1 MPSNT
6 TQIPAPRVPFMD
18 ENTGTISRE
27 WFRFL
32 NNLYT
37 ILGGGNGIIEP
48 GNGGTGTSSIPTDG
62 QLLIGNGTNYTLNT
76 LTAGT
81 GIGVT
86 NGAGSVAVNVA
97 DTGVTAGTYGLASSV
112 PTFAVNAQGQL
123 TSSVNTPIAIA
134 ASAVSGL
141 APSATIDTTN
151 ATNITSGTLPTG
163 RLSGSYTGIT
173 GVGTLTVGT
182 WNATTIALANGGT
195 GATTAADA
203 RTNLGL
209 GTMATQ
215 NIGASGTFMSGDT
228 VPKTITVTNG
238 IITSIV

>member
-1 MPSNT
+1 MLNT

-18 ENTGTISRE
+18 ERTGTISRE

-37 ILGGGNGIIEP
+37 ILGGGNGIIDP
-48 GNGGTGTSSIPTDG
+48 VNGGTGVGTTPTNG
-62 QLLIGNGTNYTLNT
+62 QLLIGNGTGYTLNT

-86 NGAGSVAVNVA
+86 NGAGSVAVKVA
-97 DTGVTAGTYGLASSV
+97 DTGVVAGSYGTSSSV
-112 PTFAVNAQGQL
+112 PNYAVNAQGQL
-123 TSSVNTPIAIA
+123 TSSVSTTIAIA
-134 ASAVSGL
+134 A
-141 APSATIDTTN
+141 N
-151 ATNITSGTLPTG
+151 QITSGEVPIL
-163 RLSGSYTGIT
+163 R
-173 GVGTLTVGT
+173 
-182 WNATTIALANGGT
+182 GGT
-195 GATTAADA
+195 GASTASGA

-215 NIGASGTFMSGDT
+215 NIGASGTFTT
-228 VPKTITVTNG
+228 VDLKTVTVVNG

>member
-1 MPSNT
+1 MLNT
-6 TQIPAPRVPFMD
+6 TQIPAPRVPLID
-18 ENTGTISRE
+18 ERTGTISRQ

-37 ILGGGNGIIEP
+37 ILGGGEGVINP
-48 GNGGTGTSSIPTDG
+48 VNGGTGVNATPTNG
-62 QLLIGNGTNYTLNT
+62 QMLIGNGTGYTLNT
-76 LTAGT
+76 LTEGT
-81 GIGVT
+81 GIDVT
-86 NGAGSVAVNVA
+86 NGVGSVEVKVA
-97 DTGVTAGTYGLASSV
+97 NTGVTAGSYGTASNVSTY
-112 PTFAVNAQGQL
+112 AVNAQGQL

-173 GVGTLTVGT
+173 GVGTLTAGT
-182 WNATTIALANGGT
+182 WNATAIAVANGGT
-195 GATTAADA
+195 GAIDAAGA

-215 NIGASGTFMSGDT
+215 NTGASGTFTT
-228 VPKTITVTNG
+228 VDLKTVTVVNG

>member
-1 MPSNT
+1 M
-6 TQIPAPRVPFMD
+6 
-18 ENTGTISRE
+18 ISRE

-37 ILGGGNGIIEP
+37 ILGGGNGIISP
-48 GNGGTGTSSIPTDG
+48 ANGGTGVDGIPTNG
-62 QLLIGNGTNYTLNT
+62 QLLIGDDGTYKLNT
-76 LTAGT
+76 LTQGT
-81 GIGVT
+81 GISVA
-86 NGAGSVAVNVA
+86 NGAGSITVGLTN
-97 DTGVTAGTYGLASSV
+97 TGVTAGTYGTASSV
-112 PTFAVNAQGQL
+112 PTYAVNAQGRL
-123 TSSVNTPIAIA
+123 TSSVNTAIAIA

-182 WNATTIALANGGT
+182 WNATAIALANGGT
-195 GATTAADA
+195 GATTAANA

-215 NIGASGTFMSGDT
+215 NTGATGSFMSGDT
-228 VPKTITVTNG
+228 VPKTVTVVNG

>member
-1 MPSNT
+1 MPNNV

-18 ENTGTISRE
+18 ERTGTISRE

-48 GNGGTGTSSIPTDG
+48 VNGGTGTDTTPTDG
-62 QLLIGNGTNYTLNT
+62 QLLIGNGVGYTLNT
-76 LTAGT
+76 ITEGT

-86 NGAGSVAVNVA
+86 NGAGSIAVKID
-97 DTGVTAGTYGLASSV
+97 DTGVTAGSYGTASSV
-112 PTFAVNAQGQL
+112 PNYSVNAQGQL
-123 TSSVNTPIAIA
+123 TSSTSTSIAIA
-134 ASAVSGL
+134 A
-141 APSATIDTTN
+141 N
-151 ATNITSGTLPTG
+151 QITSGELPIV
-163 RLSGSYTGIT
+163 R
-173 GVGTLTVGT
+173 
-182 WNATTIALANGGT
+182 GGT
-195 GATTAADA
+195 GASTASGA

-215 NIGASGTFMSGDT
+215 NIGANGTFTT
-228 VPKTITVTNG
+228 VDLKTVTVVNG